1 MENTYTYEIT
11 ENGYYILINGKKVIH
26 QYEPYIPN
34 KSLSY
39 EENAKVQI
47 EELKAS
53 EEAQKEE
60 KSDIE
65 QMKSDITDIQLALTE
80 LYEMGVQNMAKIYYS
95 LIRKGL
101 KTIED
106 VPEILKKEVQNLLDS
121 EEQKWKKKINLWW
134 QDL

>member
-1 MENTYTYEIT
+1 MENTYTYEVT

-60 KSDIE
+60 KTQME
-65 QMKSDITDIQLALTE
+65 QMQQDITDIQLALVE
-80 LYEMGVQNMAKIYYS
+80 LYELGV
-95 LIRKGL
+95 
-101 KTIED
+101 
-106 VPEILKKEVQNLLDS
+106 
-121 EEQKWKKKINLWW
+121 
-134 QDL
+134 